1 MKRRWTQVV
10 GERLEQNRRKKKKRT
25 TNTPTTFQ
33 NRNGET
39 VKKPRKQMRDQMKSV
54 EIYGTNLLKFLFS
67 LSSHFLLHFF
77 LFRIQFCRF
86 ALARHFVPKMYHS
99 KFAGEFGFF
108 FLLCHAKLSYC
119 LSHGSVSHHVSCA
132 ASNTT
137 RWAPSDSVPVF
148 NKFIIRYYLFLYCLV
163 YSVFAMDLWPTFIKS
178 SRNQQFTRSCEQC
191 AWNERELGHRLHLH
205 VSIGHVAFAFVSRFT
220 FFAFRALT
228 SANPLC

>member
-77 LFRIQFCRF
+77 RGVFLFRIQFCR
-86 ALARHFVPKMYHS
+86 ARHFVPKIYHS
-99 KFAGEFGFF
+99 KFAGE
-108 FLLCHAKLSYC
+108 YC

-148 NKFIIRYYLFLYCLV
+148 NKFIIRYYLFLYCLL